1 MKYTFPADDRLS
13 APSNIQQVHHVLLR
27 MLKIL
32 QQICDAHDIKFWLE
46 YGTML
51 GAVRHQG
58 FIPWDYE
65 ADIGMTRD
73 DYDKLL
79 QVVHE
84 FPPDIFFQTKD
95 TDPAYAPCS
104 VFLEGKLRDKYSN
117 YSDFKEK
124 EPTAAWHN
132 GIQVDIF
139 VYDLYSIDEEE
150 YILLNNFERV
160 LTGSKAFFKLE
171 EIEELQMMDFADT
184 VFLVPVG
191 YDAYLKRNYGDY
203 LSLPPL
209 EEQVAPYVEVTSP
222 CDHKEV
228 LHWQ

>member
-1 MKYTFPADDRLS
+1 MKYKFPTENRLS
-13 APSNIQQVHHVLLR
+13 ASSNIEQVHHVLLR

-65 ADIGMTRD
+65 ADIGMIRD
-73 DYDKLL
+73 DYKKLL
-79 QVVHE
+79 QVMHE
-84 FPPDIFFQTKD
+84 FPADIFFQTKD

-104 VFLEGKLRDKYSN
+104 IYLEAKLRDKYSN
-117 YSDFKEK
+117 YRDFKEK
-124 EPTAAWHN
+124 EPDAAWHN

-139 VYDLYSIDEEE
+139 VYDLYSVDDD
-150 YILLNNFERV
+150 YILLNAFERV
-160 LTGSKAFFKLE
+160 LTGSRAYFKIE
-171 EIEELQMMDFADT
+171 EIEELEAVSFVDT
-184 VFLVPVG
+184 SFLIPVG

-209 EEQVAPYVEVTSP
+209 EEQVAPYVEMISP
-222 CDHKEV
+222 CDHREILYWK
-228 LHWQ
+228 